1 MSDNVFVDD
10 HILMDVGLDSAG
22 RQLERLARDGVLLS
36 ASEYAYGAGIT
47 GLAETAGLAA
57 GMSRLVGVRPGDL
70 TETEGC
76 ARLWLRW
83 EATGSDGTL
92 FPALDADLTLSP
104 AGENTTVLTL
114 AGVYRLP
121 EHAGTGLDP
130 GIVRCFA
137 AVTIDSFIARLACA
151 LMHPAGSAIPAGLP
165 GQNSPCHG
173 PDGRPHDGPDTRVE
187 GSAIHGGEA
196 TLADTPPPASCPDPW
211 HAASGL
217 QGPCPQPGH
226 AVPVPGMAEP
236 ATSLMT
242 RSLMPCRWL
251 VRVVLP

>member
-1 MSDNVFVDD
+1 MSGSVFVSD
-10 HILMDVGLDSAG
+10 HILIDVCPDAAT
-22 RQLERLARDGVLLS
+22 RQLERLARDAVLLS

-47 GLAETAGLAA
+47 GLVEAAGLAA
-57 GMSRLVGVRPGDL
+57 GMSRLVGVRAGDL
-70 TETEGC
+70 KQTEGC

-83 EATGSDGTL
+83 EATGPGGTL

-121 EHAGTGLDP
+121 EHAGAGLDP

-151 LMHPAGSAIPAGLP
+151 LMHPAGSAVPAGRA

-173 PDGRPHDGPDTRVE
+173 LDGR
-187 GSAIHGGEA
+187 
-196 TLADTPPPASCPDPW
+196 TP
-211 HAASGL
+211 
-217 QGPCPQPGH
+217 
-226 AVPVPGMAEP
+226 
-236 ATSLMT
+236 
-242 RSLMPCRWL
+242 
-251 VRVVLP
+251 

>member
-1 MSDNVFVDD
+1 MSGNVFVDD
-10 HILMDVGLDSAG
+10 HILMDIRPDSAT
-22 RQLERLARDGVLLS
+22 RQLERLAKDGVLLS

-47 GLAETAGLAA
+47 GLAEAAGLVA

-83 EATGSDGTL
+83 EAIGSDGTV

-104 AGENTTVLTL
+104 AGDNTTLLTL
-114 AGVYRLP
+114 AGVYRVP
-121 EHAGTGLDP
+121 EHAGAGLGL

-151 LMHPAGSAIPAGLP
+151 VMHPAGSAVPTGRV

-173 PDGRPHDGPDTRVE
+173 PEGRPHDGPGTHDE
-187 GSAIHGGEA
+187 SSAIRG
-196 TLADTPPPASCPDPW
+196 
-211 HAASGL
+211 
-217 QGPCPQPGH
+217 
-226 AVPVPGMAEP
+226 
-236 ATSLMT
+236 
-242 RSLMPCRWL
+242 
-251 VRVVLP
+251 